1 MAELALGRGTGLLSR
16 WFFLGMALAMAAVVF
31 FGFGL
36 SYFLPMARG
45 QMPPLAP
52 VIHVHGAFCFGWM
65 VLLVFQAMLVAG
77 GRVSLHRSMGTIGIA
92 LGTGMA
98 IFGFLI
104 TVLFAGKAAA
114 EPTVYG
120 LTYISLVAVAG
131 FAVLFFLAIR
141 NVRDPAAHRRYILL
155 ATTVFLIGAVN
166 RIFGGLFG
174 IFFDSHLTYLPK
186 YLVVDAFIVAL
197 AVYDWRT
204 LGRLHRAT
212 LVGGLIIVV
221 PQLLHVPI
229 VDSATFGAL
238 TQTLGAMARY

>member
-1 MAELALGRGTGLLSR
+1 MADATLDGRAGVVSR
-16 WFFLGMALAMAAVVF
+16 SFFLGMALAMAAVVF

-45 QMPPLAP
+45 ESPPLAP
-52 VIHVHGAFCFGWM
+52 VIHVHGAFYFGWM
-65 VLLVFQAMLVAG
+65 LLLVFQAMLVAG
-77 GRVSLHRSMGTIGIA
+77 GRVSLHRSIGTLGIA

-98 IFGFLI
+98 LFGLLI
-104 TVLFAGKAAA
+104 TALFARKAAA
-114 EPTVYG
+114 DPTVYG
-120 LTYISLVAVAG
+120 LTYISLVAVGG
-131 FAVLFFLAIR
+131 FAILFFLAIR
-141 NVRDPAAHRRYILL
+141 HVRDPAAHKRYILL

-197 AVYDWRT
+197 AAYDWRT
-204 LGRLHRAT
+204 LGRLHPAT
-212 LVGGLIIVV
+212 VVGGLVNVV

-229 VDSATFGAL
+229 VDSAAFVAL

>member
-1 MAELALGRGTGLLSR
+1 MAELTLGRSTGIVSR
-16 WFFLGMALAMAAVVF
+16 SFFVGMALAMAVLVY

-36 SYFLPMARG
+36 SYLLPMARG
-45 QMPPLAP
+45 ELPSLAP
-52 VIHVHGAFCFGWM
+52 VVHVHGAFYFAWM
-65 VLLVFQAMLVAG
+65 LLLVFQALLVTS
-77 GRVSLHRSMGTIGIA
+77 GRVALHRGIGTVGIA

-98 IFGFLI
+98 LSGLVI
-104 TVLFAGKAAA
+104 TVLFARKSAADPA
-114 EPTVYG
+114 VYG

-131 FAVLFFLAIR
+131 FAVLFFLAISH
-141 NVRDPAAHRRYILL
+141 VRDPAAHKRYMVL

-197 AVYDWRT
+197 AAYDWRT
-204 LGRLHRAT
+204 LGRLHPAT
-212 LVGGLIIVV
+212 VIGGLVNVV

-229 VDSATFGAL
+229 VDSAAFVAL

>member
-1 MAELALGRGTGLLSR
+1 MGELTLGRGAGTLSR
-16 WFFLGMALAMAAVVF
+16 SFFLGMALAMAAAVF

-36 SYFLPMARG
+36 SYLLPMARG
-45 QMPPLAP
+45 ELPPLAP
-52 VIHVHGAFCFGWM
+52 VVHVHGAFYFGWM
-65 VLLVFQAMLVAG
+65 GLLVFQAMLVSG
-77 GRVSLHRSMGTIGIA
+77 GHVALHRSIGTIGIA

-98 IFGFLI
+98 IFGLLV
-104 TVLFAGKAAA
+104 TVLFARKGAADS
-114 EPTVYG
+114 TVYG

-141 NVRDPAAHRRYILL
+141 HVRDPAAHKRYILL

-174 IFFDSHLTYLPK
+174 IYFDSHLTYLPK
-186 YLVVDAFIVAL
+186 YLVVDAFILGLVI
-197 AVYDWRT
+197 YDWRT

-212 LVGGLIIVV
+212 IVGATINVV

-229 VDSATFGAL
+229 VDSATFVAL
-238 TQTLGAMARY
+238 THALGAMAHY